1 MNITLTTSIKNL
13 PRIGPVYIEKL
24 KKLGLKSVQDL
35 LFYFPFRYDDFSEVL
50 PISELENKEGQA
62 VSVRGKIMDIQNVR
76 TKWKKMNLTEA
87 VIEDESSC
95 IKAIWFNQPFLVRN
109 LKAGM
114 NVSLSGKVAYARDGL
129 QLSNPAYEILGGNR
143 ELTHTARLVPVYH
156 ETEGLSSRWLR
167 LHLKPLLK
175 LADGL
180 DDWLPAE
187 IKENQKLIS
196 LSEAVKKIHFPASE
210 DEAAQAKK
218 RLAFNEL
225 FVIQLFI
232 QKQRK
237 NWQKNKAVRI
247 EFEGGVEEKVKQF
260 ISILP
265 FKLTNAQR
273 VAAWQILKDLN
284 KSEPM
289 NRLLEGDVGSGKTL
303 VALIA
308 GLAVAKKGKGY
319 QTAIMAPTEILARQH
334 FEEAKERFKNFGIKV
349 GLLTGSESR
358 FFIPLSGGAGGGLL
372 SLAKKPTPNP
382 SQEGNN
388 TPPQPPL
395 ERGVNKLKKLELIE
409 KLKNGEIDIIIGTHA
424 LLQEKVSF
432 KNLALIII
440 DEQHRFGIEQR
451 AELQQK
457 VIKVKDGL
465 EATVPHLL
473 TMTATPIP
481 RTLALSVYGD
491 LDLSILDEMP
501 LGRRE
506 IITKLVAPANRE
518 KAYQFIADQIKRGR
532 QAFVICPLIDE
543 SDKLEVKSAIQE
555 YEKLSQKIFPDLKIG
570 LLHGKLKPKEKEA
583 VMKEFGAGKINIL
596 VSTSVVEVGIDVPN
610 ASVMMIE
617 GSDRFGLAQLHQ
629 FRGRVGRSEH
639 QSFCFLFTDSTAQKT
654 HRRLKALLKNSSGFE
669 LAEQDLKI
677 RGPGELAGVRQSG
690 LPDLAMASLSDVELI
705 KQARSEAAQILDKN
719 ADLKS
724 YPKLLDKLESFRER
738 VHFE

>member
-1 MNITLTTSIKNL
+1 MSITLNTPLKTI

-24 KKLGLKSVQDL
+24 KKLGLKNVRDL
-35 LFYFPFRYDDFSEVL
+35 LFYFPFRYDDFSEIL
-50 PISELENKEGQA
+50 PIDKIEEGQV
-62 VSVRGKIMDIQNVR
+62 VSVRGKIIDIRNVR
-76 TKWKKMNLTEA
+76 TKFKRMNLTEA
-87 VIEDESSC
+87 LIEDESNC
-95 IKAIWFNQPFLVRN
+95 IKAVWFNQPFLTRN
-109 LKAGM
+109 LVKGM
-114 NVSLSGKVAYARDGL
+114 NVSLSGKVVYTRDGL
-129 QLSNPAYEILGGNR
+129 QLSNPAYEILGSDR
-143 ELTHTARLVPVYH
+143 EIMHTARLVPVYH

-167 LHLKPLLK
+167 LHIKPLLK
-175 LADGL
+175 LADEL

-187 IKENQKLIS
+187 IRKNQNLVS
-196 LSEAVKKIHFPASE
+196 LSEAVKEIHFPTNENKAT
-210 DEAAQAKK
+210 QAKR

-225 FVIQLFI
+225 FIIQLFI

-237 NWQKNKAVRI
+237 NWQKNKAVQI
-247 EFEGGVEEKVKQF
+247 EFKGETEEKIKQF
-260 ISILP
+260 IANLP
-265 FKLTNAQR
+265 FKLTDAQR
-273 VAAWQILKDLN
+273 VSAWQILKDLD

-308 GLAVAKKGKGY
+308 ALAAAKKQGSGC

-334 FEEAKERFKNFGIKV
+334 FEEAKERFENFEIKV
-349 GLLTGSESR
+349 GLLTASESKVK
-358 FFIPLSGGAGGGLL
+358 ISLLGGARGGLETNL
-372 SLAKKPTPNP
+372 TH
-382 SQEGNN
+382 
-388 TPPQPPL
+388 PQPPP
-395 ERGVNKLKKLELIE
+395 ERGVKKLKKSELIE
-409 KLKNGEIDIIIGTHA
+409 EIKNGEIDIVIGTHA
-424 LLQEKVSF
+424 LLQEKVEF
-432 KNLALIII
+432 KNLALVII

-451 AELQQK
+451 SELQQK
-457 VIKVKDGL
+457 VTKIKDGL
-465 EATVPHLL
+465 ETTVPHLL

-501 LGRRE
+501 QGRRE

-518 KAYQFIADQIKRGR
+518 KAYQFIGEQIKKGR

-555 YEKLSQKIFPDLKIG
+555 HEKLSRKIFPNLKIG

-583 VMKEFGAGKINIL
+583 MMKEFGEGKINIL

-617 GSDRFGLAQLHQ
+617 GSERFGLAQLHQ
-629 FRGRVGRSEH
+629 FRGRVGRSEFR
-639 QSFCFLFTDSTAQKT
+639 SFCFLFTDSTAQKT

-705 KQARSEAAQILDKN
+705 KQARSEATLILNKN
-719 ADLKS
+719 ADLKA
-724 YPKLLDKLESFRER
+724 YPKLLSKLESFRER